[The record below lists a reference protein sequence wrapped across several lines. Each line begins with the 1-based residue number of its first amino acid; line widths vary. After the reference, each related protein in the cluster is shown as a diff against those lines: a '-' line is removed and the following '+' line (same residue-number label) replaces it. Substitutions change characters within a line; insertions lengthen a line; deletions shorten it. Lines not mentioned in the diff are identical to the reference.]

1 MSDSILDAVIERLR
15 KEDVFSRV
23 DHDDATGGIACFV
36 EAAPAAVYRVAREN
50 DRWFV
55 SLATA
60 DRWLSESI
68 ESTLMHTGDGLDE
81 LIEEELVDLGQDA
94 PTAGITVEH
103 FRSESML
110 YTFRTPLDDTIDAHE
125 LATWV
130 LAYEAA
136 FRQLGDMN
144 EDESE

>member
-1 MSDSILDAVIERLR
+1 MSDTILNAVTDRLR
-15 KEDVFSRV
+15 EEGVFSRV
-23 DHDDATGGIACFV
+23 EHDDATGGIACFV
-36 EAAPAAVYRVAREN
+36 DAAPAAIYRIDREN

-68 ESTLMHTGDGLDE
+68 ESTLMHTGDDLDE
-81 LIEEELVDLGQDA
+81 LIEEELVDLGRDA

-110 YTFRTPLDDTIDAHE
+110 YTFRTPLDGTTDAHE

-136 FRQLGDMN
+136 FRELGDMN
-144 EDESE
+144 EGESD